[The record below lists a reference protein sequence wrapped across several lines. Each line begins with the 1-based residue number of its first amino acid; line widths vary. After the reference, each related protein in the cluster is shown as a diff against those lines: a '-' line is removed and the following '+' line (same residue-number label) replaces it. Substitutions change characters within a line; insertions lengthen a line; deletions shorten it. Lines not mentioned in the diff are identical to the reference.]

1 VNGRRLA
8 GVPLALAFVLSGC
21 ASVGDR
27 AESAESTAAG
37 FLRDAGAGN
46 GGAACAVLAPNTIAE
61 LEKADKKPCAEAI
74 LTEDL
79 PAPGDVGKTSVYGQ
93 WAQVHLTGDTVF
105 LAAFPG
111 GWRVV
116 AAGCI
121 PRGNR
126 PYDCTLQGS

>member
-1 VNGRRLA
+1 M
-8 GVPLALAFVLSGC
+8 PLALAFVLSGC

-27 AESAESTAAG
+27 GETAESTAAR
-37 FLRDAGAGN
+37 FLQDAGDGN
-46 GGAACAVLAPNTIAE
+46 GSAACTVLAPSTIAE

-79 PAPGDVGKTSVYGQ
+79 PDPGDVGKTSVYGQ

-116 AAGCI
+116 AAGCTA
-121 PRGNR
+121 RGDR